1 MPNVILKVI
10 KKQNWGELEY
20 YGFEKKNG
28 DRQIKNCEKQFQDI
42 SKKKLHFLYFYCK
55 EN

>member
-20 YGFEKKNG
+20 YGFEKKMVT
-28 DRQIKNCEKQFQDI
+28 DK
-42 SKKKLHFLYFYCK
+42 
-55 EN
+55 